1 MLQLN
6 LWQALR
12 DEEIGASIQHYNP
25 VIDEWVKEVYDLPE
39 YWELVA
45 QMPFGKIGEEPE
57 ARGKKAS
64 EEKLLVI
71 E

>member
-1 MLQLN
+1 M
-6 LWQALR
+6 
-12 DEEIGASIQHYNP
+12 
-25 VIDEWVKEVYDLPE
+25 IDEWVKEVYDLPE
-39 YWELVA
+39 YWELVT

-57 ARGKKAS
+57 ARDKKAS